1 MKLTF
6 SKSICITTVPRVGR
20 ASNCFYAMFSNRLLV
35 MVTNTFW
42 IFTSSYDAKEFST
55 FDAHH
60 FQRCMSS
67 SPNGP
72 KSLNVTSRSEQS
84 INQINRG
91 GKFLNKL
98 WGCVEGRV

>member
-60 FQRCMSS
+60 FNAVCRHHQMVLNLSMSHL
-67 SPNGP
+67 G
-72 KSLNVTSRSEQS
+72 V
-84 INQINRG
+84 NR
-91 GKFLNKL
+91 
-98 WGCVEGRV
+98 V

>member
-35 MVTNTFW
+35 MVTNTFC

-60 FQRCMSS
+60 FNAVCRHHQMVLNLLMSHL
-67 SPNGP
+67 G
-72 KSLNVTSRSEQS
+72 V
-84 INQINRG
+84 NR
-91 GKFLNKL
+91 
-98 WGCVEGRV
+98 V